1 MELLGSGE
9 AETTQHLRAI
19 IMAEALGRPVDKGSG
34 NGSDEEGDEDEEV
47 DDATRE
53 IDGRKE
59 SAGSKDGKEEDED
72 GSGKK
77 IDIKIPQE
85 AIDAGTRV
93 VRMALDK
100 HVDIAPETAEEERQ
114 WRDWR

>member
-1 MELLGSGE
+1 MELLASGE

-19 IMAEALGRPVDKGSG
+19 IMAEALGRPVDRDDVS
-34 NGSDEEGDEDEEV
+34 GSDEEDEEEA
-47 DDATRE
+47 DDSARE
-53 IDGRKE
+53 TEGRKN
-59 SAGSKDGKEEDED
+59 SAKRNERKEEGEN
-72 GSGKK
+72 GKK

-93 VRMALDK
+93 VRMTLEK
-100 HVDIAPETAEEERQ
+100 HADIAPETTEEERQ